1 MHYKIDPII
10 SLRQILQVFHRLLR
24 AELLGKQAGIWGAY
38 LPMLTLVPG
47 IEIESGCQARKQNV
61 RPTHLSSIQWNK
73 RVSQSRATTFQAHT

>member
-1 MHYKIDPII
+1 
-10 SLRQILQVFHRLLR
+10 
-24 AELLGKQAGIWGAY
+24 
-38 LPMLTLVPG
+38 MLTLVPG